1 MSIDDFVIL
10 PIAAGVMICTEVIKR
25 AFFVDEEA
33 KDRWVPLIAIA
44 LGVLFNTWYSNWA
57 FDYIIFL
64 NGLASG
70 LTGIGMFST
79 IRKVTNPGGP
89 TEDIG
94 GALDEED
101 VFFNDA
107 DDCFEDEDLTEEE
120 LAEEELAD

>member
-1 MSIDDFVIL
+1 MNIDDFVIL

-79 IRKVTNPGGP
+79 IRKVTKPGSDSF
-89 TEDIG
+89 EDIG
-94 GALDEED
+94 GLDEDD
-101 VFFNDA
+101 VTFDDA
-107 DDCFEDEDLTEEE
+107 DDCFDGEELTEEE